1 MNKVFA
7 LPGALITIGIVII
20 AALAYQ
26 HSDTNS
32 TQTAKNLED
41 IKIESTE
48 IVPTTDTKEI
58 APKGDKQ
65 ILTTTEP
72 TPTKN
77 IFTTPLLQKEDGIAG
92 DPNRPG
98 WEILSEKERAKLPT
112 CGSTLMT
119 VSPVPISSITS
130 IEPIGSA
137 NPPEHTL
144 ASISSDTYIGV
155 TGQGTTETTPLV
167 ASGDMWIILINP
179 RYGGVTQD
187 PEDHVIIYAFCKDVY
202 GIVDHVKSFSP
213 EMLALIN
220 AYPCPYKSTN
230 SGGGSCPSL
239 LMAPVKAGT
248 PLCTVG
254 RMQGNFNFGTW
265 DLRITHTFANLSRH
279 GFRTKHSSC
288 PFDYFASPLKEEL
301 MKKIEKSANGMCGSV
316 EHDVLGTLAGDWFIG
331 NASPT
336 RPTDWGKLLYFGPN
350 NRLAGQSVISIS
362 GIIVPQPTKWIFEAV
377 STGSTNRKFEDV
389 HPRAI
394 YCYDNDGNHEYKNL
408 ERGTLSGRF
417 LVDLTSATE
426 LKIEHQEGLCQNGT
440 LEFEYPTT
448 YIR

>member
-1 MNKVFA
+1 MKKIFTFSRAFVV
-7 LPGALITIGIVII
+7 IGILII
-20 AALAYQ
+20 TTFAYQ
-26 HSDTNS
+26 HIKNNS
-32 TQTAKNLED
+32 PQIEKEFKSIDVININNTQKETPKQ
-41 IKIESTE
+41 I
-48 IVPTTDTKEI
+48 DTKN
-58 APKGDKQ
+58 
-65 ILTTTEP
+65 TTT
-72 TPTKN
+72 TKN
-77 IFTTPLLQKEDGIAG
+77 PPSLEKLTVSPPQQKNNLAG
-92 DPNRPG
+92 DQNRPG
-98 WEILSEKERAKLPT
+98 WEILSEKERARLPA
-112 CGSTLMT
+112 CGNILMT
-119 VSPVPISSITS
+119 VPPVPLSSIVV

-248 PLCTVG
+248 PLGTVG
-254 RMQGNFNFGTW
+254 RIQGNFNFGTW
-265 DLRITHTFANLSRH
+265 DLRVTHTFANLSRH
-279 GFRTKHSSC
+279 GFRTKYSTC

-301 MKKIEKSANGMCGSV
+301 EKKLEKTANGMCGSV

-350 NRLAGQSVISIS
+350 NRLAGLSVISIS
-362 GIIVPQPTKWIFEAV
+362 GIVVQQQTKWIFEAV
-377 STGSTNRKFEDV
+377 STGNINRKFEDV
-389 HPRAI
+389 RPDI
-394 YCYDNDGNHEYKNL
+394 VYCYDNDGNHTYKNY
-408 ERGTLSGRF
+408 EKGVSSGRF
-417 LVDLTSATE
+417 LVQLTSSTE
-426 LKIEHQEGLCQNGT
+426 LKIEHQENLCQNGM
-440 LEFEYPTT
+440 LEFKNPIT